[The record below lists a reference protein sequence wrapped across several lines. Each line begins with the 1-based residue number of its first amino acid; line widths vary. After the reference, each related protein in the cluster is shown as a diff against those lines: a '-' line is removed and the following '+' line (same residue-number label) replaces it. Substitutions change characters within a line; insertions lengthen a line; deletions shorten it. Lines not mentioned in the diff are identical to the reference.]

1 MLFDAYKMEG
11 DRMFTEIKT
20 ATLSGVKGYPV
31 TVETDLHR
39 GMPGFHVVGLADT
52 TIRESCRRIR
62 PAIMNSGGRFPSER
76 VTVNLVPAGIPKE
89 GSHFDLPIALGVM
102 LLGKIT
108 DKICDTAFI
117 GEVSLSGAINGVKG
131 VLPLVMCL
139 RGAGI
144 KNIVVPRQNADEAA
158 ILEDVNVIPV
168 QSLREAAEYAGG
180 YRRINAHKKQIRE
193 EEDQRKGQDFDQV
206 VGQESVKRAI
216 VIGAGG
222 GHGMLLIGN
231 PGCGKTMMAKRV
243 PGILPELTYEE
254 KIEITG
260 VYSVAGLLQTG
271 DPLIRQRPFRS
282 PHHTI
287 TAAGLI
293 GGGQRPR
300 PGELSLAHRG
310 VLFLDEFGEFDTR
323 AIDAMRQ
330 PLEEGTVRINRNF
343 EEIVF
348 PSRVMII
355 ISANPCKCGNLW
367 NDRKVCTCTKKQLE
381 AYRRKLTGP
390 FADRI
395 DMYVKVSS
403 VAKDKLGEMK
413 SCTEWEGSESMREKV
428 NAAREI
434 QKERYKG
441 TPFTCNGELNE
452 EETKR
457 YCTPDSEGREM
468 IAEMYDKFALS
479 MRAHDKL
486 LKISRTIADIDGSDY
501 IKGIHVAEALMYR
514 TDMDWR

>member
-1 MLFDAYKMEG
+1 
-11 DRMFTEIKT
+11 MFTEIKT
-20 ATLSGVKGYPV
+20 ATLSGVSGYPV
-31 TVETDLHR
+31 TVETDLHS

-52 TIRESCRRIR
+52 TIKESCSRIR

-76 VTVNLVPAGIPKE
+76 VTVNLVPAGMPKE

-102 LLGKIT
+102 LLGSKT
-108 DKICDTAFI
+108 DRIGDTAFI
-117 GEVSLSGAINGVKG
+117 GEVSLNGAVNGVRG

-139 RGAGI
+139 RDAGT
-144 KNIVVPRQNADEAA
+144 KNIVVPLQNADEAA
-158 ILEDVNVIPV
+158 ILEDVDIIPV
-168 QSLREAAEYAGG
+168 RSLREAAEYAEGLRHISA
-180 YRRINAHKKQIRE
+180 YRRQVRNEKDRKQRT
-193 EEDQRKGQDFDQV
+193 DFAQV

-231 PGCGKTMMAKRV
+231 PGCGKTMMAKRI

-260 VYSVAGLLQTG
+260 VYSVAGLLQPG
-271 DPLIRQRPFRS
+271 DPLIHQRPFRS

-293 GGGQRPR
+293 GGGLRPR

-323 AIDAMRQ
+323 AIDVMRQ
-330 PLEEGTVRINRNF
+330 PLEEGVVRINRNF

-348 PSRVMII
+348 PSRVMTVL
-355 ISANPCKCGNLW
+355 SANPCKCGNLW
-367 NDRKVCTCTKKQLE
+367 DDKKICTCTKRQQE
-381 AYRRKLTGP
+381 AYRRRLTGP

-395 DMYVKVSS
+395 DMYVRVNP
-403 VAKDKLGEMK
+403 VARDQLSEMKLGV
-413 SCTEWEGSESMREKV
+413 EWESSESMKKKV
-428 NAAREI
+428 NAARDI
-434 QKERYKG
+434 QKKRYEG

-452 EETKR
+452 EGTKK

-468 IAEMYDKFALS
+468 IAEMYDRLDLS

-486 LKISRTIADIDGSDY
+486 LKISRTIADIDGSND
-501 IKGIHVAEALMYR
+501 IKSVHVAEALMYR